1 MRIGIIT
8 YHFARNYGAVL
19 QCYAL
24 QRYLSEAGHEVEVL
38 DYVSCM
44 QQRNNSLH
52 HKREGLIANT
62 ALNVALLPFEAK
74 RRRKERRFKEFL
86 DEELCLSP
94 RFDSREAL
102 ASYIEQQGFDVVI
115 SGSDQVFNPRI
126 DDFDEAFLLPFDTP
140 CRKASFAASLGGS
153 GVTELRAYADLLRAF
168 DTLCVRESSA
178 TFVMEDVCGRRPL
191 VADDPVFLLD
201 ADAWRQAISRWGVAK
216 TGKLGS
222 QGYVLGYYLK
232 KEHSSLYLSYMHQ
245 VADTLGLPLQ
255 VVQVRLGVSAF
266 GPEMIIDAG
275 PKEFI
280 SLLSDASF
288 VCTDSFHGTAFSLLL
303 DVPFVSFEP
312 TRSSQDSRKKG
323 LLASLGQGHRSI
335 YVDEIGE
342 MGAVDVTALVD
353 KPRCGQGIR
362 QMQCRQRRVLGEVVE
377 GRPCQ

>member
-24 QRYLSEAGHEVEVL
+24 QRYLTEAGHEVEVL
-38 DYVSCM
+38 DYVSRM

-62 ALNVALLPFEAK
+62 ALNAALLPFEAK

-86 DEELCLSP
+86 AEELCLSP

-102 ASYIEQQGFDVVI
+102 ASYIGQRGFDVVV
-115 SGSDQVFNPRI
+115 SGSDQVFNPHI
-126 DDFDEAFLLPFDTP
+126 DDFDEAFLLPLDAP

-178 TFVMEDVCGRRPL
+178 VSVVEEVCGRRPL

-201 ADAWRQAISRWGVAK
+201 ADAWRQAVSRWGVAEPEM
-216 TGKLGS
+216 LNS

-232 KEHSSLYLSYMHQ
+232 KEHSSLYLSYMRR
-245 VADTLGLPLQ
+245 VADALGLPLR
-255 VVQVRLGVSAF
+255 VVQVRLGMSAF

-275 PKEFI
+275 PKEFL
-280 SLLSDASF
+280 SLLSNASF

-323 LLASLGQGHRSI
+323 LLTSLGQGHRSI

-342 MGAVDVTALVD
+342 TDVADLTALMD
-353 KPRCGQGIR
+353 KPGCKQGIR

-377 GRPCQ
+377 GHPCR